1 MSNAVTIFS
10 LPHDAFVFFIQICA
24 WRIGDLNLRTSLL
37 VSLAQ
42 EQWHRGWLARRL
54 VHASLA

>member
-10 LPHDAFVFFIQICA
+10 LPHGAFVFFIQICA
-24 WRIGDLNLRTSLL
+24 WRIGDLNLRTSML

-42 EQWHRGWLARRL
+42 EQWNRG
-54 VHASLA
+54 